1 MSYAFE
7 RYYEDEFENHKV
19 VIFIGRD
26 ADPRELSATG
36 FIKPGDICETQ
47 LYVSIEI
54 NGQVLR
60 EDAVRGGLV
69 AGEFLRDAIGYGPAK
84 DMLTRMKLP
93 GDSLMWRLGEK
104 G

>member
-7 RYYEDEFENHKV
+7 CYYEDEFENHKV
-19 VIFIGRD
+19 VIFIGWD
-26 ADPRELSATG
+26 ADPSELSATG
-36 FIKPGDICETQ
+36 FIKPGSIAETQ

-54 NGQVLR
+54 NGNVLR
-60 EDAVRGGLV
+60 EDTVRGGLI

-84 DMLTRMKLP
+84 DMLARMKLP
-93 GDSLMWRLGEK
+93 AESAMWRLGEK

>member
-7 RYYEDEFENHKV
+7 RYYNDEFENHKV
-19 VIFIGRD
+19 VIFIGWD

-36 FIKPGDICETQ
+36 FIQPGAIAETQ

-54 NGQVLR
+54 NGNVLR
-60 EDAVRGGLV
+60 EDTVRGGLV

-93 GDSLMWRLGEK
+93 VDSAMWKLGEK

>member
-19 VIFIGRD
+19 VIFVGRD
-26 ADPRELSATG
+26 ADPSTLSATG
-36 FIKPGDICETQ
+36 FFKPGPIQETQ

-54 NGQVLR
+54 NGNVLR
-60 EDAVRGGLV
+60 EDTVRGGLI
-69 AGEFLRDAIGYGPAK
+69 AGEFLRDAIGFGPAK

-93 GDSLMWRLGEK
+93 ADSLMWRLGEK